1 MKIAMVFDGLGFG
14 GIERVGLHYVR
25 LLRQKGHEI
34 DIYNVKPAFYE
45 MEQEYPQDINIY
57 HVNITDLMMPDY
69 YMLMVK
75 RWRWGKYLYPL
86 AYLGTSALMY
96 IKRLAQ
102 GRRKSYDIAIAF
114 SGHFRDLTF
123 VANNFIKADKK
134 LCWLHG
140 ALLEYMASSCTYGD
154 LYRKIKNLCVLS
166 EDRQEYALSVN
177 AYLNELNIN
186 HIYNPI
192 PDEKGEP
199 DEALMRELERD
210 MGDYILMVGRF
221 ECDKD
226 QKTVIRAKKILS
238 EKYGRNNK
246 LVFVG
251 GGGSLLEECKAYAK
265 ELGLENE
272 IVFFGPRYDV
282 WNFYTTAGLF
292 VHSSPAEGLPT
303 VLLEA
308 MKYGVP
314 IVATDSPPGV
324 TEILQNDTYGIRC
337 RIGDAGDM
345 AQKIDRLL
353 GDEELYRHYT
363 RMGAERIKDFTYA
376 TIGDKLDKIFEEL
389 R

>member
-45 MEQEYPQDINIY
+45 MEKEYPQDINIH

-177 AYLNELNIN
+177 AYLNELNIK

-199 DEALMRELERD
+199 DEALMRQLERD

-251 GGGSLLEECKAYAK
+251 GGSLLEECKAYAG

-282 WNFYTTAGLF
+282 WNFYTTAKLF

-308 MKYGVP
+308 MKYSVP

-324 TEILQNDTYGIRC
+324 TEILQNDTYGLRC
-337 RIGDAGDM
+337 RIGDAEDM
-345 AQKIDRLL
+345 AQKIDRML